1 MEMTK
6 RLRAPWP
13 VRLMVLASLALGGC
27 STSASNSGL
36 NLVDASGNHPAGF
49 VSTHPSFAGPSGAAC
64 TSCHGDDL
72 RGGIAGVSCFS
83 ASRNGVSCHASGP
96 AFHPESWLDCTSVLR
111 SRAAWHATAY
121 QDNLLVNGHTC
132 AQCHTPPALDNVPF
146 GKCVQCHFTLSGA
159 RVPPG
164 SSWAHGILDGHSAF
178 EDNTTAK
185 AVCMACHDAH
195 NRFGQEPS
203 CHNCHEP
210 FPSFSGHPASWLDC
224 TARGTNN
231 WHATAYGNNFLVDG
245 KRCDQCHTLNV
256 KCTIC
261 HFDIGGRKV
270 PVGSSYTHGTI
281 GGHDGF
287 VSDNS
292 ASAVCVACH
301 ETHNRYGQE
310 PVCHNCH

>member
-1 MEMTK
+1 MTGK
-6 RLRAPWP
+6 GRYRAAGP
-13 VRLMVLASLALGGC
+13 VVLTLFLAAAAAGC
-27 STSASNSGL
+27 STARDPG
-36 NLVDASGNHPAGF
+36 NLVDAQGNHPAGF

-210 FPSFSGHPASWLDC
+210 FPSFTGHPASWLDC

-245 KRCDQCHTLNV
+245 KRCDQCHTLDV

-281 GGHDGF
+281 SGHDGF
-287 VSDNS
+287 VSDNA